1 MGKLA
6 IAKNGKVELPSGET
20 LKVGSRQWFEWL
32 EALDTKSFRVSSNDG
47 NGYTCRKER
56 AKGYWYGYRKVE
68 GKLRKRYMG
77 KSTDLTRAQLNK
89 IKELL
94 RVPTSPKLPKGVSE
108 QPLDLNQELGSQWG
122 NLQAENLSLESKP
135 LELVNQKLNC
145 EKWGDMV
152 FEIVCYVQMLNDKL
166 STEDFPHTGLFLAK
180 ARGVLAEIDTQAALE
195 SGLRHP
201 KRRF

>member
-20 LKVGSRQWFEWL
+20 IKVGSKQWFEWL
-32 EALDTKSFRVSSNDG
+32 EALDTKSFRVNSNDG

-56 AKGYWYGYRKVE
+56 ANGYWYGYRKVE

-94 RVPTSPKLPKGVSE
+94 RVPASPGLLKGVSE
-108 QPLDLNQELGSQWG
+108 QPLDLNQELESQLG
-122 NLQAENLSLESKP
+122 NLQAENLSLQSQ
-135 LELVNQKLNC
+135 LTELRSELAKRKSSYRDLTVELKRAHGHLLHA
-145 EKWGDMV
+145 DSV
-152 FEIVCYVQMLNDKL
+152 FPFKRFSKL
-166 STEDFPHTGLFLAK
+166 SGLSEMCKRLEW
-180 ARGVLAEIDTQAALE
+180 LLQEIDRAEQNNLT
-195 SGLRHP
+195 
-201 KRRF
+201 